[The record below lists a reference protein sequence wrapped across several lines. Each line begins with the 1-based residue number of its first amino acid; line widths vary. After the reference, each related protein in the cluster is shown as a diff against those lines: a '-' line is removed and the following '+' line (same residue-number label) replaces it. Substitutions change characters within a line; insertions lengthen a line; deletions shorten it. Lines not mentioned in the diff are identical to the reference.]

1 MIYIM
6 RRMRSKVFMRGVI
19 VFRTQGAHIGPMIKK
34 DCFDLLQDFH
44 TQIREALVPFAQT
57 IEALDV
63 AGKWTKEHYTTI
75 HKFKTFH
82 ETSVA
87 THTRDEEIAFY
98 PILGQRWREIHSGE
112 TIHTPTECM
121 LREHMDIFA
130 HIHAIGMLADILQL
144 QPANAVALE
153 NLIGE
158 GRAILT
164 ILPLHM
170 QKEEQFLFPK
180 AREIL
185 PQSEIDAATELIRTL
200 HR

>member
-1 MIYIM
+1 M
-6 RRMRSKVFMRGVI
+6 
-19 VFRTQGAHIGPMIKK
+19 TTN
-34 DCFDLLQDFH
+34 DCFDMLQDFH
-44 TQIREALVPFAQT
+44 VKIRAALVPLT
-57 IEALDV
+57 DSIETLEST
-63 AGKWTKEHYTTI
+63 GKWDRIHYTVI
-75 HKFKTFH
+75 QKFKSFH
-82 ETSVA
+82 DGEVA

-98 PILGQRWREIHSGE
+98 PLLVQQN
-112 TIHTPTECM
+112 IHTPTECM

-130 HIHAIGMLADILQL
+130 HIHALDLLADILQM
-144 QPANAVALE
+144 QPANTVALE

-185 PQSEIDAATELIRTL
+185 PQKEIDAATELIRTL

>member
-1 MIYIM
+1 
-6 RRMRSKVFMRGVI
+6 
-19 VFRTQGAHIGPMIKK
+19 MIKK

-44 TQIREALVPFAQT
+44 TQIREALIPFAQT
-57 IEALDV
+57 IEALD
-63 AGKWTKEHYTTI
+63 ARGKWAKDHYTTI

-82 ETSVA
+82 ETNVA

-98 PILGQRWREIHSGE
+98 PILGHRWREIHSAE

-164 ILPLHM
+164 VLPLHM

>member
-1 MIYIM
+1 M
-6 RRMRSKVFMRGVI
+6 S
-19 VFRTQGAHIGPMIKK
+19 TH
-34 DCFDLLQDFH
+34 DCFDVLQDFH
-44 TQIREALVPFAQT
+44 SKIRAALVPVGLC
-57 IEALDV
+57 IEALETT
-63 AGKWTKEHYTTI
+63 GKWGLEHYAALQ
-75 HKFKTFH
+75 KFKAFH
-82 ETSVA
+82 ETEVA

-98 PILGQRWREIHSGE
+98 PILGHHWREIHSAE

-121 LREHMDIFA
+121 LREHTDIFA
-130 HIHAIGMLADILQL
+130 HVHALGLMADILQV
-144 QPANAVALE
+144 QPANTVALE

-185 PQSEIDAATELIRTL
+185 PQKEIDAATELIRTL

>member
-1 MIYIM
+1 MRPKQLITRYMIN
-6 RRMRSKVFMRGVI
+6 
-19 VFRTQGAHIGPMIKK
+19 K

-44 TQIREALVPFAQT
+44 SQIRTALIPFAQA
-57 IEALDV
+57 IETLEATE
-63 AGKWTKEHYTTI
+63 KWEKEHYATI
-75 HKFKTFH
+75 QKFKTFH
-82 ETSVA
+82 ETEVA

-98 PILGQRWREIHSGE
+98 PILGHHWRAIHSAE

-130 HIHAIGMLADILQL
+130 HIHAIGLLADILQM
-144 QPANAVALE
+144 QPANNVALE

-158 GRAILT
+158 GQAILT

-185 PQSEIDAATELIRTL
+185 PQSEIDAATQLIHTL
-200 HR
+200 HQTVVG